1 MRFRALC
8 AAAGALLLAGLSPAA
23 SAPKQVTIA
32 LAEQLRVGYYWL
44 YLPDVLG
51 YWKAENLSVDVVPV
65 GGSVEA
71 LQQVVAGH
79 AQFGQM
85 GADNVIE
92 ANDKEPLIALPW
104 LLPVGESL

>member
-1 MRFRALC
+1 VKE
-8 AAAGALLLAGLSPAA
+8 SPA
-23 SAPKQVTIA
+23 
-32 LAEQLRVGYYWL
+32 GYYWL

-51 YWKAENLSVDVVPV
+51 YWKAENPSVDVVPV